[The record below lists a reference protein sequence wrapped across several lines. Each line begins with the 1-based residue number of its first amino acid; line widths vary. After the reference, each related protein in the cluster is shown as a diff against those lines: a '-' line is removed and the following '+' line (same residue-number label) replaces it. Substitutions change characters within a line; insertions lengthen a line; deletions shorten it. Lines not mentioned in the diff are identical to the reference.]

1 MYRNTKAW
9 VEELNEGTITRSELS
24 RKYDIFLKNHMYC
37 EALEILPLV
46 SFMSTEW
53 DDVRNDSKI
62 ETTKTEMDR
71 IDKMIHSIG
80 HTLIKK

>member
-9 VEELNEGTITRSELS
+9 GKELSEGKITRSQLS

-46 SFMSTEW
+46 SFMSTQW
-53 DDVRNDSKI
+53 DDVRNDSEIKTTKI
-62 ETTKTEMDR
+62 EMDS
-71 IDKMIHSIG
+71 IDKMIHAIG
-80 HTLIKK
+80 HTVIKK

>member
-9 VEELNEGTITRSELS
+9 VQELSEGKITRSQLS

>member
-9 VEELNEGTITRSELS
+9 VEELNEGTITRSESS